1 MYIEIPPQ
9 FVEPLMQYAAEYG
22 ISTDEAAES
31 IIKNYL
37 ERMNENA

>member
-9 FVEPLMQYAAEYG
+9 FVEPLLRYATEHSV
-22 ISTDEAAES
+22 STDEAAES
-31 IIKNYL
+31 IIKDYL